1 MKINKRGVN
10 RTLTKASLMLLAGLS
25 QSALAIDWYV
35 SGFVRQEGAYS
46 IDSKNENPWNQSGNV
61 YNGVAA
67 PNVVDQLLG
76 IPPGT
81 VTRPASFTE
90 SNDWNVMLTRAE
102 IDIDATINDNWK
114 FVAKVRGL
122 YAWDTYDSG
131 PGETNYFES
140 PFRGEC
146 ATRLEVCGSDY
157 MVDLPSLYLDYNSG
171 PLWLRIGNQQ
181 IAWGESIF
189 FRVLDNPNGLDLRRH
204 SAFDWASEEFS
215 DKRVPALGIRGSYRF
230 QNDWEL
236 EGWIQEF
243 QPTVLSN
250 ANTPYNPITST
261 FTVHQEEGFD
271 AVDDEFNFG
280 ARLRGQIGELG
291 LQFTFTDR
299 MNPDGAFRWT
309 ESGINVF
316 DRAGIA
322 DPGIGG
328 LLAQTPFEPIS
339 GGLGIYSAEQWMTEA
354 AGSRLNGSNLQALLD
369 DFPAAQALVSG
380 ALGNFG
386 LPPDT
391 PVDNYA
397 LSTTV
402 LDAFFSPNLGL
413 GEFKGHIERTFHREE
428 IYGFGANYM
437 FFGEP
442 DSFIDQLI
450 VRFEATYTPDRV
462 FTDPSL
468 LGADFLVE
476 DEYITSLVVE
486 KYHRFSQGF
495 PATYMV
501 FQWLHKSESD
511 IFGRHLDGYGANTF
525 GPPTGRSSFNAVSFA
540 FQQPSPTL
548 KWRTDFAFLYDTE
561 GGYLV
566 QPGIRYKP
574 SKSIS
579 AELFANFVGG
589 GDDNMD
595 AMSTFDFVE
604 ELAFRLTYQF

>member
-328 LLAQTPFEPIS
+328 LLAQTPLSQF
-339 GGLGIYSAEQWMTEA
+339 
-354 AGSRLNGSNLQALLD
+354 QAD
-369 DFPAAQALVSG
+369 W
-380 ALGNFG
+380 
-386 LPPDT
+386 
-391 PVDNYA
+391 
-397 LSTTV
+397 
-402 LDAFFSPNLGL
+402 AFIP
-413 GEFKGHIERTFHREE
+413 
-428 IYGFGANYM
+428 
-437 FFGEP
+437 
-442 DSFIDQLI
+442 
-450 VRFEATYTPDRV
+450 
-462 FTDPSL
+462 
-468 LGADFLVE
+468 
-476 DEYITSLVVE
+476 
-486 KYHRFSQGF
+486 
-495 PATYMV
+495 
-501 FQWLHKSESD
+501 
-511 IFGRHLDGYGANTF
+511 
-525 GPPTGRSSFNAVSFA
+525 RSS
-540 FQQPSPTL
+540 
-548 KWRTDFAFLYDTE
+548 
-561 GGYLV
+561 G
-566 QPGIRYKP
+566 
-574 SKSIS
+574 
-579 AELFANFVGG
+579 
-589 GDDNMD
+589 
-595 AMSTFDFVE
+595 
-604 ELAFRLTYQF
+604 